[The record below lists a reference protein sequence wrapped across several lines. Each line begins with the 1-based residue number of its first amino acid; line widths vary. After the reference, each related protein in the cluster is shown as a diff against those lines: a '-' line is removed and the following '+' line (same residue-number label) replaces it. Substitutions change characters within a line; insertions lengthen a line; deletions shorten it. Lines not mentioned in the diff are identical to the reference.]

1 MFSLGILLP
10 PSSVDYTTA
19 FRLRAF
25 KYKVRKQFSFVPLC
39 LIGVGP
45 GLGCTSPQTSMAVVV
60 MLYDAEVLL

>member
-1 MFSLGILLP
+1 MFTLGILLP
-10 PSSVDYTTA
+10 PLDFV
-19 FRLRAF
+19 RLNTGPQTI
-25 KYKVRKQFSFVPLC
+25 QFFPLC